1 MKNAGKIFIYWMNQV
16 LSIKVLNGSIFLRQ
30 SILPHLKYLQEKNTN
45 DRTYTFIERITNL
58 SITFTS

>member
-1 MKNAGKIFIYWMNQV
+1 MNQV

-58 SITFTS
+58 SNTFTS